1 MNLYFH
7 SNNNNQKNI
16 YKKRILIYDINQ
28 NSYSNIT
35 NSIIQKN
42 KITQIQKIYNFNMI
56 NHRNNKSKS
65 HSIDLKNENS
75 NNILNNNLF
84 IPRLLIYKN
93 KKSFETELNKEKS
106 LFLFKTKYQSKTE
119 RKKKINKIKI
129 ISKENFN
136 NESSYQLNNKK
147 KKKIHKLLI
156 RKGEN
161 DTNGNNLYDENEK
174 DDKVEKIFMDNSYSY
189 LKDSLTKPYVKNNKN
204 EGIINRNKENNDY
217 AKKLQREMIKKI
229 YYPKV
234 GFRIGKNIQLYKPF
248 NDKVDSNLIKFN
260 NENLKLMRNKS
271 LIDFYKKINKTK
283 NKINIISKN
292 IFNVF
297 MNEKRKFSIEN
308 ERNVNFSN

>member
-16 YKKRILIYDINQ
+16 FKRKVLIYDINQ

-106 LFLFKTKYQSKTE
+106 LFLFKKKYQSKTE

-136 NESSYQLNNKK
+136 N
-147 KKKIHKLLI
+147 
-156 RKGEN
+156 
-161 DTNGNNLYDENEK
+161 
-174 DDKVEKIFMDNSYSY
+174 
-189 LKDSLTKPYVKNNKN
+189 
-204 EGIINRNKENNDY
+204 
-217 AKKLQREMIKKI
+217 
-229 YYPKV
+229 
-234 GFRIGKNIQLYKPF
+234 
-248 NDKVDSNLIKFN
+248 
-260 NENLKLMRNKS
+260 KS
-271 LIDFYKKINKTK
+271 
-283 NKINIISKN
+283 
-292 IFNVF
+292 
-297 MNEKRKFSIEN
+297 
-308 ERNVNFSN
+308 